1 MHDQHKLIS
10 ILAFLLT
17 FLSAGLARGQDHREP
32 ARLSFWV
39 VGGGDGSAIRFG
51 TDNVTK
57 ALADERRDTE
67 LILLGIAERT
77 LSADAIAARTKLSRA
92 RVLGLLARLQ
102 ALHLVKEDDKARW
115 ATTIPVITDEQMKR
129 IRKGLTPMACD
140 VARKVAANA
149 PALTALYQ
157 SVKSTTDPAWQD
169 IAHLVIDIVLVD
181 GSFRRAIQRLELERG
196 VHQRYYNHD
205 QDIIPAFFLER
216 GEQFSTSGTNDYDFQ
231 NGSEQREV
239 YVLHG
244 AVLKRYDMR
253 MNAHRSD
260 PVLSAALFQL
270 TPAGGIESLTGDET
284 ETLRALGW
292 IENDRLLVP
301 VIQAKTVQALMPLLE
316 KIGADA
322 GNVVLD
328 EHRRIITAFDH
339 SPYSRFEQSGG
350 DYIQVCYHV
359 LFDLVLEQLA
369 ATGVLSAFPR
379 PAPEHFGVYIIL
391 GQLSWP

>member
-17 FLSAGLARGQDHREP
+17 LLSAGLARGQDHREP

-39 VGGGDGSAIRFG
+39 VGGGDESGIRFG

-57 ALADERRDTE
+57 ALADGRHDTE
-67 LILLGIAERT
+67 TILLGIAERP

-92 RVLGLLARLQ
+92 RVLGLLACLQ
-102 ALHLVKEDDKARW
+102 ALHLAKEDDKARW

-129 IRKGLTPMACD
+129 IRKSLTPMARD
-140 VARKVAANA
+140 VARKVAADA
-149 PALTALYQ
+149 PALTAMYG
-157 SVKSTTDPAWQD
+157 SVKSATDPAWQD
-169 IAHLVIDIVLVD
+169 IMHLVIDRFLVD
-181 GSFRRAIQRLELERG
+181 GSFREAIQRLELERG
-196 VHQRYYNHD
+196 VHQRYYSHD

-216 GEQFSTSGTNDYDFQ
+216 GEHFSTFGTNDYDFQ
-231 NGSEQREV
+231 NGSEQRQV

-244 AVLKRYDMR
+244 AVLKRYDIR
-253 MNAHRSD
+253 MNGHRSD
-260 PVLSAALFQL
+260 PVLSAALFRL
-270 TPAGGIESLTGDET
+270 TPAGGTESLTGNEM

-292 IENDRLLVP
+292 VENDRLQVP
-301 VIQAKTVQALMPLLE
+301 VMQAKTVQALMPLLE

-328 EHRRIITAFDH
+328 EHSGIIKAFDH
-339 SPYSRFEQSGG
+339 SPYSRFQHSSG
-350 DYIQVCYHV
+350 DYIQACYHV

-369 ATGVLSAFPR
+369 ATGVLSAFPQ
-379 PAPEHFGVYIIL
+379 PAPEHFGVFIIM
-391 GQLSWP
+391 GQVS

>member
-1 MHDQHKLIS
+1 MLPMYDQHKIIS
-10 ILAFLLT
+10 ILVLLLT
-17 FLSAGLARGQDHREP
+17 LLLVAPARGQDHREP

-39 VGGGDGSAIRFG
+39 VGGGDESAIRFG
-51 TDNVTK
+51 TDNVNK

-67 LILLGIAERT
+67 PILLGIAERP
-77 LSADAIAARTKLSRA
+77 LSADAIAAGTKLSRA

-115 ATTIPVITDEQMKR
+115 ATTVPVITDEQMKR
-129 IRKGLTPMACD
+129 IRESLTPMARD

-149 PALTALYQ
+149 PALMALYQ

-169 IAHLVIDIVLVD
+169 IAHLVIDKFLVD
-181 GSFRRAIQRLELERG
+181 GSLLGAIQRLELEGG

-216 GEQFSTSGTNDYDFQ
+216 GEHFSTFGANEYDFQ
-231 NGSEQREV
+231 NGSEQRQV

-244 AVLKRYDMR
+244 AVLKRYDIR

-260 PVLSAALFQL
+260 PVLSAALFRL
-270 TPAGGIESLTGDET
+270 TPAGGTESLTGNET

-292 IENDRLLVP
+292 IENNHLLVP
-301 VIQAKTVQALMPLLE
+301 VIQAKTVKALMPLVE

-328 EHRRIITAFDH
+328 EHSGIIKAFAR
-339 SPYSRFEQSGG
+339 SQYSRFQHSGG
-350 DYIQVCYHV
+350 TTSKP
-359 LFDLVLEQLA
+359 
-369 ATGVLSAFPR
+369 ATTCCST
-379 PAPEHFGVYIIL
+379 
-391 GQLSWP
+391 SS

>member
-1 MHDQHKLIS
+1 MYDQRKIIS
-10 ILAFLLT
+10 ILVLLLT
-17 FLSAGLARGQDHREP
+17 LLLVAPARGQDHREP

-39 VGGGDGSAIRFG
+39 VGGGDESAIRFG
-51 TDNVTK
+51 TDNVNK

-67 LILLGIAERT
+67 PILLGIAERP
-77 LSADAIAARTKLSRA
+77 LSADAIAAGTKLSRA

-115 ATTIPVITDEQMKR
+115 ATTVPVITDEQMKR
-129 IRKGLTPMACD
+129 IRESLTPMARD

-149 PALTALYQ
+149 PALMALYQ

-169 IAHLVIDIVLVD
+169 IAHLVIDKFLVD
-181 GSFRRAIQRLELERG
+181 GSLLGAIQRLELERG

-216 GEQFSTSGTNDYDFQ
+216 GEHFSTFGTNEYDFQ
-231 NGSEQREV
+231 NGSEQRQV

-244 AVLKRYDMR
+244 AVLKRYDIR

-260 PVLSAALFQL
+260 PVLSAALFRL
-270 TPAGGIESLTGDET
+270 TPAGGTESLTGNET

-292 IENDRLLVP
+292 IENNHLLVP
-301 VIQAKTVQALMPLLE
+301 VIQAKTVKALMPLVE

-328 EHRRIITAFDH
+328 EHSGIIKAFAR
-339 SPYSRFEQSGG
+339 SPYSRFQHSGG
-350 DYIQVCYHV
+350 DYIQACYHV

-391 GQLSWP
+391 GGLS

>member
-39 VGGGDGSAIRFG
+39 VGGGDESGIRFG

-67 LILLGIAERT
+67 PILLGIAERP

-129 IRKGLTPMACD
+129 IRKSLTPMARD
-140 VARKVAANA
+140 VARKVAADA
-149 PALTALYQ
+149 PALTAMYG
-157 SVKSTTDPAWQD
+157 SVKSATDPAWQD
-169 IAHLVIDIVLVD
+169 IMHLVIDKFLVD
-181 GSFRRAIQRLELERG
+181 GSLLGAIQRLELERG

-216 GEQFSTSGTNDYDFQ
+216 GEHFSTFGTNEYDFQ
-231 NGSEQREV
+231 NGSEQRQV

-244 AVLKRYDMR
+244 AVLKRYDIR
-253 MNAHRSD
+253 MNGHRSD
-260 PVLSAALFQL
+260 PVLSAALFRL
-270 TPAGGIESLTGDET
+270 TPAGGTESLTGNEM

-292 IENDRLLVP
+292 IENDRLQVP
-301 VIQAKTVQALMPLLE
+301 VMQAKTVQALMPLLE

-328 EHRRIITAFDH
+328 EHSGIIKAFDH
-339 SPYSRFEQSGG
+339 SPYSRFQHSSG
-350 DYIQVCYHV
+350 DYIQACYHV

-379 PAPEHFGVYIIL
+379 PAPENFGVYIIM
-391 GQLSWP
+391 GQLS